1 MHEMSIAME
10 LMQQLESLAREH
22 AADRIEQVAVAAG
35 VMRQIVPEALQLAFR
50 TAATATCAEGATLVL
65 DIVSVLAECRLCGHR
80 FEPEQDS
87 FLCPHCRKAD
97 VAIIEGN
104 DIILT
109 SVTFHQR
116 DGDGDNEED

>member
-35 VMRQIVPEALQLAFR
+35 VMRQIVPEALQVAFQA
-50 TAATATCAEGATLVL
+50 AATGTRAEGATLVL
-65 DIVSVLAECRLCGHR
+65 EIVSVLARCGRCGHR
-80 FEPEQDS
+80 FEPEQDA
-87 FLCPHCRKAD
+87 FLCPQCRKAD
-97 VAIIEGN
+97 VAILEGN

-109 SVTFHQR
+109 SVTFHQV
-116 DGDGDNEED
+116 DGDGDNEKD